1 MATDRM
7 ILQWLENELFAGHL
21 VLGQELPSERRLAAA
36 VGSSRSATHE
46 ALKSLESR
54 GILRLYEGRRH
65 EVIAQLVREPAASA
79 GPALKLH
86 MATAEL
92 PLRDIVHTRVLLETW
107 AVRHADREAPAMEEL
122 VRIMDAMD
130 QDELSLKDYH
140 QLDVSFHVALTRLSG
155 NSLLTGLLTS
165 MRDAV
170 YEYEMSLVGYV
181 PLWSATATRLRAEHR
196 AIYAALE
203 AGNNDLAARM
213 VAEHIEGHYL
223 EAGVDPDR
231 QEREGASVF
240 DAAGAEQD
248 PETGEMASVSE
259 LSPRAAE
266 GPSADRDHPEGHVR
280 ELWDQE
286 RQA

>member
-1 MATDRM
+1 
-7 ILQWLENELFAGHL
+7 
-21 VLGQELPSERRLAAA
+21 
-36 VGSSRSATHE
+36 
-46 ALKSLESR
+46 
-54 GILRLYEGRRH
+54 
-65 EVIAQLVREPAASA
+65 
-79 GPALKLH
+79 